1 MLINVT
7 THFNV
12 KNQTAFQTGIKQTR
26 QMNNARLETVEL
38 SCLLSIIRLL
48 HSNRCLSLNNNNCV
62 SCCRAN
68 YDLY

>member
-48 HSNRCLSLNNNNCV
+48 HS
-62 SCCRAN
+62 
-68 YDLY
+68 